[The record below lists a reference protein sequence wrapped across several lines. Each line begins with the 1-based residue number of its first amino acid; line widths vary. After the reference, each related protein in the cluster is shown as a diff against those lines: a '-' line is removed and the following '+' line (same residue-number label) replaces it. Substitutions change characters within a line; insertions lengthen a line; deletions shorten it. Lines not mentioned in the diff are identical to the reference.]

1 MRLDHCW
8 FSAKSAFY
16 NVRINRSLC
25 KEFYCTDLLCFF
37 FKNTDKFFSDNFTL
51 CFRFCNSGKLVVV
64 SFLCIDTDKVQVK
77 LTIRS
82 KYCLNFIAF
91 ILTKK
96 TVIYKYAGKLFAD
109 CSGKQSC
116 CHRGINSAW
125 KRKKYSSVPNF
136 FTDFLDGIFN
146 KCIHLPFADTSTDIL
161 YKVVD
166 HLGSFRCM
174 KHFRMELDCIKLFC
188 CIFCCCYRTVCCVCS
203 NLKSR
208 CHLRNI
214 IKMAHPAGCCCRYI
228 FKYFRIFLIDDDF
241 CLTIFSDVSFFNF
254 SAKYVRHKLCTIT
267 KTKYRNA
274 KLKEFFR
281 ISRWIRFVTA
291 IRSSCQDNSL
301 RVHCFNLFDINLI
314 RINFAIY
321 ITFPDT
327 SCDKLVILSTK
338 VKYNH

>member
-16 NVRINRSLC
+16 NVWVNRSLC
-25 KEFYCTDLLCFF
+25 KEFHCTNLLCFF

-96 TVIYKYAGKLFAD
+96 TVIYKYAGKLFAN

-188 CIFCCCYRTVCCVCS
+188 CIFCCK
-203 NLKSR
+203 NLRSL
-208 CHLRNI
+208 CISAIL
-214 IKMAHPAGCCCRYI
+214 
-228 FKYFRIFLIDDDF
+228 RIFLEDGLDTHDRIKDIRSCISLKRCKAVHIKDIILGCLIGKISILNGSKTDF
-241 CLTIFSDVSFFNF
+241 RRCLSCIRLLYCTVVHNLLIHLFVNLTDQILKTHHTAFSCLERLAVLSIH
-254 SAKYVRHKLCTIT
+254 RT
-267 KTKYRNA
+267 KT
-274 KLKEFFR
+274 
-281 ISRWIRFVTA
+281 
-291 IRSSCQDNSL
+291 
-301 RVHCFNLFDINLI
+301 
-314 RINFAIY
+314 
-321 ITFPDT
+321 
-327 SCDKLVILSTK
+327 
-338 VKYNH
+338 